1 MALRLSTEIEDARR
15 AADSVAP
22 GDGTVL
28 GVRFRNSRRMY
39 LCLAGGH
46 DLRPGD
52 YAVIATSRGPEMGK
66 VVMGAAAGSMDV
78 GTARREV
85 IRRATAEDRRT
96 LSRWMDRE
104 FGAQIRFLSIAT
116 AEGLEIS
123 AVRADYSFDGK
134 RLTFRFRTPGSVLT
148 TTLRERLR
156 EEFEERIVLR
166 TLSPGPS
173 TQSGGCG
180 SGGCETC
187 PSNGMRDRVGADMPK
202 AGLAPAGAFASR
214 WSRAVRGRRGRVA
227 RRGWR
232 SILQP

>member
-1 MALRLSTEIEDARR
+1 MALLSAARTQDPQQ
-15 AADSVAP
+15 AAETTAP
-22 GDGTVL
+22 AGGAVV

-66 VVMGAAAGSMDV
+66 VVMGAATGSMDV
-78 GTARREV
+78 ATARREV
-85 IRRATAEDRRT
+85 VRRATEEDKRT

-104 FGAQIRFLSIAT
+104 FAAQIRFLSIAT

-123 AVRADYSFDGK
+123 AIRAGYSFDGT

-187 PSNGMRDRVGADMPK
+187 PSNGLRDRVGAEMPQ
-202 AGLAPAGAFASR
+202 AGLAPAGAFAS
-214 WSRAVRGRRGRVA
+214 
-227 RRGWR
+227 
-232 SILQP
+232 Q